1 MINELRETKKL
12 HLEKSSLLDDSTCE
26 TQHEADLTSD
36 VWLDYQERKTQR
48 NREGFKIIMDLALQI
63 DQLKIDLENEIRLVD
78 ELKVRES
85 LHGRYETFTS
95 SKRLFT

>member
-1 MINELRETKKL
+1 M
-12 HLEKSSLLDDSTCE
+12 DDSTCE

-48 NREGFKIIMDLALQI
+48 NREGFKIIMDLASQI
-63 DQLKIDLENEIRLVD
+63 DQLKVDLENEIRLVD

-85 LHGRYETFTS
+85 LHGLYETLTLQKGYPHNYTGS
-95 SKRLFT
+95 

>member
-1 MINELRETKKL
+1 
-12 HLEKSSLLDDSTCE
+12 
-26 TQHEADLTSD
+26 
-36 VWLDYQERKTQR
+36 
-48 NREGFKIIMDLALQI
+48 MDLALQI